1 MSAMQAMLLAAND
14 SGPVWLLLLGP
25 AAGGGFYYG
34 WWRFYRNTDK
44 THAFERETRV
54 QAKPVTGQDTK
65 VDEVRG
71 TRRSSIDGANHGN
84 HRQRVQRVE

>member
-1 MSAMQAMLLAAND
+1 MSAVLLAASD
-14 SGPVWLLLLGP
+14 GGPVWLLLAGP

-44 THAFERETRV
+44 SHRFERETRV
-54 QAKPVTGQDTK
+54 QAKQATGTDMK

-71 TRRSSIDGANHGN
+71 TKRSSIDGANHTD
-84 HRQRVQRVE
+84 HRERVQRMQ

>member
-1 MSAMQAMLLAAND
+1 MSAMLLAAND
-14 SGPVWLLLLGP
+14 SGPIWLLLLGP

-44 THAFERETRV
+44 SHAFERETRV
-54 QAKPVTGQDTK
+54 QAKPVTGQDEK

-84 HRQRVQRVE
+84 HRERVQRVE